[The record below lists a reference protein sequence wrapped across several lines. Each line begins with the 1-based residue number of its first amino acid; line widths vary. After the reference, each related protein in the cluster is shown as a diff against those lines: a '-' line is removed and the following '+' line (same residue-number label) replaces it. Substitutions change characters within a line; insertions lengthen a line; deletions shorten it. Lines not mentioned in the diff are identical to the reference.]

1 MSVEVLVNVLDIN
14 TSVARDIIVMFGL
27 LFNYDT
33 IVLCRIYTAFVSVHD
48 LVVSFVRIFLVCNHV

>member
-48 LVVSFVRIFLVCNHV
+48 LVVSFARKFLVCNLV